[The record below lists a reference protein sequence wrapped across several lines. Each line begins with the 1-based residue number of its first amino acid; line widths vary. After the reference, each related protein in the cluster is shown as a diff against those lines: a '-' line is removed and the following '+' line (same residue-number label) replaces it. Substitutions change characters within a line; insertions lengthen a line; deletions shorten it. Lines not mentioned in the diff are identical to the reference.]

1 MANQR
6 DNSAPF
12 SLRRWSQRKL
22 EASREAATPVAGVDR
37 TVAEPVAAVA
47 SPAVARDPVPAPA
60 EPVPLPS
67 IDTLTIDSDFTAF
80 LRPKVDARL
89 KQAALKKLFGDPQ
102 FNVMDGLDIY
112 IGDYTQPDPMPAG
125 MLDQL
130 AKAYDAVTQ
139 EAGAEAA
146 EAETAEAEAANIAP
160 AASEAASTSPDQAVD
175 APTPTAVPHD
185 RADAAPA
192 SAAVLPSPS
201 SEQAA
206 AGAASALRHPGVP
219 LADAGTRDAR
229 ALATSN
235 IAPPGSP
242 ERHRS

>member
-6 DNSAPF
+6 DNSTPF

-22 EASREAATPVAGVDR
+22 EASREASTPVAGVDR
-37 TVAEPVAAVA
+37 TVATPVAAVA
-47 SPAVARDPVPAPA
+47 TPDVARDPAVPAPA
-60 EPVPLPS
+60 EPVPLPP

-112 IGDYTQPDPMPAG
+112 ISDYTQPDPMPAG

-130 AKAYDAVTQ
+130 AKAYDVVTR
-139 EAGAEAA
+139 EAGADAA
-146 EAETAEAEAANIAP
+146 EVDVAEIAP
-160 AASEAASTSPDQAVD
+160 AASEATSTSPDQA
-175 APTPTAVPHD
+175 AEAATPTPTPVPQDHD

-192 SAAVLPSPS
+192 PAAVLPSPS
-201 SEQAA
+201 ADQAA
-206 AGAASALRHPGVP
+206 AGATSAARPGVP

-229 ALATSN
+229 ALATTN
-235 IAPPGSP
+235 VAPPESP